1 MIQQIYK
8 RFLDYSW
15 ALLVLLLPITS
26 MPLIVRVVGSNT
38 VGALSGI
45 FLFLL
50 LVLWFLP
57 HLFKGGKISRQFIP
71 LFAFT
76 IAAIISTL
84 FASFSPIPLYKEFS
98 SVNNEITS
106 LITLF
111 IGIAFYL
118 ITSTWIKDQPGLRKT
133 LRYLN
138 WGGLVLL
145 VIAGIQGLS
154 WYTLGGYPEWM
165 RDLHNIYSV
174 GPLFRQRPTGMSYE
188 PSWLAN
194 QLNMLYL
201 PYWLAA
207 TIKGYSSHNWR
218 FKKISIENLLL
229 FGGVIILM
237 LTLSRVGMIAFFLML
252 FYVLGIFGM
261 KLFAWGNQIFIRNKP
276 INANQGKINRTLSLV
291 LISGLFIIVIAMIL
305 FAAGYG
311 LSLVDRRMAQIFQ
324 FSPFQENAFLKYAE
338 NLDFGSR
345 IIYWEAGWR
354 VFNKFPIIGVG
365 LGNTGFYF
373 PENIP
378 SYGWKLMEVREFM
391 FRLNILPNLKS
402 IWIRILAESG
412 ITGFILFLSWLYVL
426 WQASRFLIRQRLPL
440 QESIGLAGQF
450 TMIALIAE
458 GFSLDSFAMPYLWIS
473 LGIVTA
479 CSTWVLSIE

>member
-1 MIQQIYK
+1 VNQKIYK
-8 RFLDYSW
+8 QVLDYSW

-26 MPLIVRVVGSNT
+26 MPIIVRIAGSNT

-45 FLFLL
+45 LLFIL
-50 LVLWFLP
+50 LVFWFIP
-57 HLFKGGKISRQFIP
+57 NLFNGGKISRQFMP
-71 LFAFT
+71 LLVFT

-84 FASFSPIPLYKEFS
+84 IASFSPVPLYKEFS
-98 SVNNEITS
+98 SVNNEISS

-118 ITSTWIKDQPGLRKT
+118 ITSTWIKDQSGLSKT

-145 VIAGIQGLS
+145 VIAGIQALS
-154 WYTLGGYPEWM
+154 WYTLGGYPEWL
-165 RDLHNIYSV
+165 RDFHNIYSV

-218 FKKISIENLLL
+218 IRKISLENLLL
-229 FGGVIILM
+229 FGGVIILT

-252 FYVLGIFGM
+252 VYLLGILGM
-261 KLFAWGNQIFIRNKP
+261 KVFAWGNQIFMRDKP
-276 INANQGKINRTLSLV
+276 HDPNYGNINRILSMV
-291 LISGLFIIVIAMIL
+291 LISTIFIIVIAMIL
-305 FAAGYG
+305 FVVGYG
-311 LSLVDRRMAQIFQ
+311 LSQVDRRMAQIFQ

-354 VFNKFPIIGVG
+354 VFNKFPFIGVG

-378 SYGWKLMEVREFM
+378 SYGWKLMEVREFI
-391 FRLNILPNLKS
+391 FRLDILPNLKS
-402 IWIRILAESG
+402 IWVRILAECG

-426 WQASRFLIRQRLPL
+426 WQASRFLVKQRFPL

-479 CSTWVLSIE
+479 CSSWVLTIE